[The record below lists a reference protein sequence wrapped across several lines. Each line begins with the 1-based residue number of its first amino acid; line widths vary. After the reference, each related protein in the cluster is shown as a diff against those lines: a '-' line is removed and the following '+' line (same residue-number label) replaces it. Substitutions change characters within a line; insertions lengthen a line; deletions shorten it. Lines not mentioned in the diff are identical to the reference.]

1 VDSVANDIEIE
12 MEPMPFK
19 NEFLAQISDAVITV
33 DKDMIVT
40 YINPAAERQYELSAG
55 EAVGKSLSEV
65 HRNEWLDPAAEEAAM
80 SALKELGYWRGYS
93 IHTTRSGRRIHV
105 ESSVTRIN
113 DGNGSAGGMF
123 AVIRDITERKAVETG
138 LRVSEAKYRTL
149 FESIG
154 EGFCVLEMVFDEHGN
169 AVDFVFRDVNPAFV
183 RQTGMSNALG
193 KTASEVVPELEDH
206 WFEIYGGVAKTGVP
220 ARFQNEAAP
229 LGRHYEV
236 YAFRAGPPESRLVG
250 VIFNDINE
258 RIRAEAAIRRS
269 EEKFRTL
276 FESIDEGFCI
286 IEMIFDES
294 GNPSDY
300 RFLEV
305 NPAFKRQTRIA
316 DAVGRRMLE
325 IAPNHEQF
333 WFDMYGKVARTDQ
346 GVRFEHEA
354 KQLGSFYDVYAF
366 RIGEPDEYKVGV
378 LFNDVRER
386 KRAEA
391 NERDKER
398 LRALVRG
405 QEVER
410 QRLARDLHDDLGQQ
424 FTALRMKL
432 NALRQASNGMDPAA
446 IDEIQEMA
454 ERIDGAVDRLA
465 WDLRPA
471 SLDDLGLQAALE
483 QFVNEWSK
491 YSGVAGEMLGHNMHG
506 VRLPREIETNLYRV
520 AQEAM
525 HNALKHA
532 EPVRVEVMLQRNDG
546 FVRLVITDDG
556 RGFDPKL
563 IDRSTG
569 LGFASMRERATL
581 IGAVIDVETSP
592 DNGTSVHVTVPIS
605 LATGTIDD

>member
-1 VDSVANDIEIE
+1 
-12 MEPMPFK
+12 
-19 NEFLAQISDAVITV
+19 
-33 DKDMIVT
+33 
-40 YINPAAERQYELSAG
+40 
-55 EAVGKSLSEV
+55 
-65 HRNEWLDPAAEEAAM
+65 
-80 SALKELGYWRGYS
+80 
-93 IHTTRSGRRIHV
+93 
-105 ESSVTRIN
+105 
-113 DGNGSAGGMF
+113 
-123 AVIRDITERKAVETG
+123 
-138 LRVSEAKYRTL
+138 
-149 FESIG
+149 
-154 EGFCVLEMVFDEHGN
+154 
-169 AVDFVFRDVNPAFV
+169 
-183 RQTGMSNALG
+183 
-193 KTASEVVPELEDH
+193 
-206 WFEIYGGVAKTGVP
+206 
-220 ARFQNEAAP
+220 
-229 LGRHYEV
+229 
-236 YAFRAGPPESRLVG
+236 
-250 VIFNDINE
+250 
-258 RIRAEAAIRRS
+258 
-269 EEKFRTL
+269 
-276 FESIDEGFCI
+276 
-286 IEMIFDES
+286 MIFDES